1 MRYLVMLAMFIVL
14 QARGAGAEEEFK
26 FALSQDAWV
35 NEANAG
41 ANYGNNTYLSL
52 NDRTGLAEVYLKF
65 SDADLAALQ
74 GQEICAASLF
84 LYQYQYN
91 YSPGDAVN
99 AHTLLAPWD
108 EASITW
114 NSKPAYDVLGN
125 SGSLYL
131 DSGNNLWR
139 QWSGLED
146 MVSVWANGPNYG
158 LALENNLDGKTGEL
172 FARFYS
178 SEYAN
183 AEYRPYLSVTTVTPE
198 PVSAVLFVVGA
209 GVICVFCAGGRPG
222 ARRRRERGLS

>member
-1 MRYLVMLAMFIVL
+1 MRYLVMLVVVILL
-14 QARGAGAEEEFK
+14 QVPGVGAEEEFK
-26 FALSQDAWV
+26 FAVSQDAWV

-74 GQEICAASLF
+74 GQTISAASLF
-84 LYQYQYN
+84 LYQYLSS

-99 AHTLLAPWD
+99 AHALLAPWD
-108 EASITW
+108 EASTTW
-114 NSKPAYDVLGN
+114 NSKPAYALGN

-131 DSGNNLWR
+131 DSGNNMWR

-146 MVSVWANGPNYG
+146 MVSVWQSGPNYG
-158 LALENNLDGKTGEL
+158 LVLENNTDAKTGEL

-178 SEYAN
+178 SECSN
-183 AEYRPYLSVTTVTPE
+183 AEYRPYLSVTTVSPE
-198 PVSAVLFVVGA
+198 PVSAVLFLVGV
-209 GVICVFCAGGRPG
+209 GVMAVRVCRKN
-222 ARRRRERGLS
+222 